1 MKRTKGTRKEER
13 GEWEKEGPGKWR
25 GTREGKMERTPRL
38 KTFIESLRRKKS
50 ASIQISHNL
59 GSADGMNVLE
69 VAFVIH
75 IPLLTRM
82 E

>member
-1 MKRTKGTRKEER
+1 MGKGRAREMER
-13 GEWEKEGPGKWR
+13 DQG
-25 GTREGKMERTPRL
+25 GKMERTPRL

-75 IPLLTRM
+75 IPLLTRT